1 MGTFG
6 IKMGEAA
13 TSAAGNFVGQVGGA
27 VGDAVLGLFGADQRT
42 KQAQMNRDAAEL
54 NEEFSKR
61 MEERAYQRQR
71 EMYDISKKDQSYES
85 RVKDMEAAGLNVG
98 LLYGGT
104 PTGGGMGVAS
114 TAPQGT
120 TGGQQGG
127 KAVSATE
134 RAAAAAQMYGLEV
147 QNKAVESQA
156 KLNEANAKKAE
167 AEAKKIAGVD
177 TDLGNKTLEEIT
189 ENINNKKIQRA
200 GMILQNSFDE
210 IRNEIADATKGEQM
224 MIVTQTSTNLYRQ
237 GLKLEHEIDTAAAQ
251 KIITQEEAN
260 NAKEKYNLEIKK
272 LRADIAYTWALKATT
287 EEQAN
292 KFKAEIIR
300 LQDQTDI
307 DWSNVDL
314 REREMKNALYVAGI
328 HAAGKIVGELIE
340 LFAKL
345 KTLDIGKD
353 VIKKE
358 QYDPTSKTK
367 TTVTSERRR
376 K

>member
-1 MGTFG
+1 MGAFG

-134 RAAAAAQMYGLEV
+134 RATAAAQIYGLEV

-156 KLNEANAKKAE
+156 LLNEANAKKAE
-167 AEAKKIAGVD
+167 AEAKKIAGID

-210 IRNEIADATKGEQM
+210 IRNEIAEATKGEQIM
-224 MIVTQTSTNLYRQ
+224 MVTQTVTNLYRQ
-237 GLKLEHEIDTAAAQ
+237 GLKLEQEIDTATAQ
-251 KIITQEEAN
+251 KIITQEQAN
-260 NAKEKYNLEIKK
+260 NAKEKYNLEVKK

-292 KFKAEIIR
+292 KFRAEIER
-300 LQDQTDI
+300 LQAQTDI
-307 DWSNVDL
+307 DWKNIDV
-314 REREMKNALYVAGI
+314 REREMNNALLVAGI
-328 HAAGKIVGELIE
+328 HATGKVVSELIDM
-340 LFAKL
+340 FTKL
-345 KTLDIGKD
+345 KTINIGENT
-353 VIKKE
+353 IKKE
-358 QYDPTSKTK
+358 IYDPKSKTK
-367 TTVTSERRR
+367 TTVTSSKKVR
-376 K
+376 